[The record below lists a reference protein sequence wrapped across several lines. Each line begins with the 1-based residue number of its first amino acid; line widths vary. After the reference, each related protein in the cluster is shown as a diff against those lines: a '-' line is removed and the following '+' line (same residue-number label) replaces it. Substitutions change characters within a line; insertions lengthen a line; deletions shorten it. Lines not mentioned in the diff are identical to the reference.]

1 MQPKY
6 SPTNQALHWI
16 TALCMFA
23 ILPLAWVMTN
33 AKEGTPF
40 SSALFNWHKTLG
52 GIVLLVTAFRIVWR
66 FRDPPPPYPP
76 AIAAWDRILAHVA
89 YWLFFAALIWMPV
102 TGYLTSTYGGHATR
116 LFNAIPTPL
125 LLPHDKG
132 LSDLF
137 GTLHSA
143 GQWVIYALIG
153 LHLTAVAFH
162 LIWRR
167 DGVLGRMLPA
177 NAAEPAATQ
186 GASPERQRDFGL
198 ASAPASMRS
207 RPT

>member
-52 GIVLLVTAFRIVWR
+52 AIVLLVTAFRIVWR

-76 AIAAWDRILAHVA
+76 AVAVWERTLAHIA
-89 YWLFFAALIWMPV
+89 YWVFFAALIWMPV
-102 TGYLTSTYGGHATR
+102 TGYLTSTYGGHATK

-137 GTLHSA
+137 GALHSA
-143 GQWVIYALIG
+143 GQWAIYALIV
-153 LHLTAVAFH
+153 LHLSAVAIH
-162 LIWRR
+162 LIWKR

-177 NAAEPAATQ
+177 NAAEPAAQ
-186 GASPERQRDFGL
+186 GASPVRQREPGFVS
-198 ASAPASMRS
+198 ASASMRS
-207 RPT
+207 KMS